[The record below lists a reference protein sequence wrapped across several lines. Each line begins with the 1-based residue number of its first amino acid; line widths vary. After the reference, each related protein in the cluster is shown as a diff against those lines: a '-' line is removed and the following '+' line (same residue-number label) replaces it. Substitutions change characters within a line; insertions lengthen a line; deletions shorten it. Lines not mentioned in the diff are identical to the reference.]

1 MISFFG
7 LLINGIWILIVFGI
21 WFVIIWMVVVVVNE
35 FINGVDIYDE
45 INLSLSNF
53 KIRSKILIMK
63 EEFVV
68 RVVLVFIKFILFIC
82 MNVMLLLVLFVFF
95 VWDGGIVMW
104 FFMRFV
110 VNKVIIV
117 LVLIDINGYVLKI
130 MYKMMG

>member
-21 WFVIIWMVVVVVNE
+21 WFVMIWMVVVVVNE

-63 EEFVV
+63 DEFVV

-82 MNVMLLLVLFVFF
+82 MNVMLWFVLFVFF
-95 VWDGGIVMW
+95 VWDGDIVMW